1 MGTTISNL
9 CGVPCSAL
17 FWYNGAAMI
26 TARELSRH
34 FGDIVAVD
42 RLSFE
47 IATGEV
53 LGFLGPN
60 GAGKTTAMRMITGFL
75 APTSGSV
82 SVCGHDVASDAL
94 AARRH
99 IGYLPEGAP
108 CYADMAVCDFLCFI
122 AEARGLR
129 GRAVRLEVA
138 KASEMVDL
146 GAVAEQRILT
156 LSKGY
161 RRRVGLAQA
170 LLNSP
175 PVLILDEPTDGLDP
189 NQKDQVRRLIAE
201 LGSDRLVV
209 ISTHILE
216 EIDAVCNRVMI
227 LVDGRIAVDT
237 NPAELRRRSR
247 WHNAVR
253 LRLLEERVG
262 LEQELSSIAGV
273 AELLSEEP
281 GRHWVLFAEGRRS
294 LLPAVRS
301 FVERNSLPV
310 QTLQVEPG
318 RLDDVFHAI
327 TKGKLA

>member
-1 MGTTISNL
+1 
-9 CGVPCSAL
+9 
-17 FWYNGAAMI
+17 MI
-26 TARELSRH
+26 IAQELSRH

-47 IATGEV
+47 LAAGEV

-75 APTSGSV
+75 TPTSGSA
-82 SVCGHDVASDAL
+82 SVCGHDVVADSL

-108 CYADMAVCDFLCFI
+108 CYADMTVRDFLCFI
-122 AEARGLR
+122 AETRELR
-129 GRAVRLEVA
+129 GNAVRREVE
-138 KASEMVDL
+138 KSIEMVDL
-146 GAVAEQRILT
+146 GAVEEQRILT

-170 LLNSP
+170 LLSDP

-201 LGSDRLVV
+201 LGSDRLVI

-216 EIDAVCNRVMI
+216 EIEAVCNRAMI

-237 NPAELRRRSR
+237 TPTELRRRSR

-262 LEQELSSIAGV
+262 LEEQLGELSGV
-273 AELLSEEP
+273 AELLSEES
-281 GRHWVLFAEGRRS
+281 GRHWVLFAEGRKA
-294 LLPAVRS
+294 LLPTVRN
-301 FVERNSLPV
+301 FVEKNSLPV

-318 RLDDVFHAI
+318 RLDDVFHDV
-327 TKGKLA
+327 THGKLA